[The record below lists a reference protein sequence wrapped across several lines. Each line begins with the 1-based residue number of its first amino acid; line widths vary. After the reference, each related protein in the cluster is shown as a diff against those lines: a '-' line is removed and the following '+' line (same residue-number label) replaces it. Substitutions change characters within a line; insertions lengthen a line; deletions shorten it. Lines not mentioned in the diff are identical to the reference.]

1 MRFKNNQI
9 LEKIAQ
15 QYRDDFIRC
24 FLKVHKPHFDFQKF
38 ENQETNYNYGFD
50 IYHNSDCDEYQDQI
64 NDNYD
69 KFIINNR
76 ITRIK
81 VYDNLL
87 KKQKMLIMF
96 ENLNEDE
103 LKYQQKLKRYINIF
117 NKFPSNNII
126 LNLYDSYQIEFFYIF
141 EIESYDLTSKDLE
154 IKYQIP
160 QNDLN
165 NLIRKKLSNFQSIL
179 GLKKRQKK
187 QKELLWYIN
196 FINESQIS
204 IKFNLFDFQNQLLQ
218 LNSQSDNIDDNLSPS
233 EENFTQGSQ
242 LLIQQQNNFNQDE
255 KEKENIE
262 QVRKNMLQKISD
274 CFKLEFQAIKKQ
286 DFLEQIQQKYSNML
300 KFHSLEIFKVI
311 QQHPQYD
318 NFEIYSSSQQD
329 FSLKLKKRHTKISLV
344 GIKFTSIQEAQQ
356 MEDQYKRLLQLSGQF
371 KSNLISTEILVYLQ
385 YNYLLLE
392 YERMEKQI
400 NQTDFVSFL
409 NKNNKMKEHEYSD
422 KSDSEESIH
431 SIDSDYNENDDLAI
445 KNDLSKISY
454 EAKMNEEKSDLSKED
469 DEIECEEFDDEISE
483 ELETSQKD
491 GYILRTSYYYR
502 NIVNL
507 LKKLIEIS
515 YELKQQNFIITKID
529 PLKII
534 IEMQQNKYQ
543 KEIKRLWINSLGL
556 KCFKQCYMNMV
567 IDIFQKLEKFYS
579 SYWDG
584 SSKTDHRYSSI
595 QEFFTMISNEQI
607 QNNEEILKKQY
618 QNIINI
624 LDLLYFVV
632 TQQMRQYNYCLKI
645 YDQRLDQLVYFQDS
659 YLDFKSVQF
668 YYQQLINNKEK
679 IFWIKLVTNKS
690 YSFIQQQQKKNL
702 FSFHNKIESNIDS
715 NNQQEGMSEAEI
727 NNELIQQ
734 IGFNKT
740 AGYNKYNIGLSICQE
755 IQSLRMLSL
764 CFKDNFNYEI
774 IFKLPNFLKLSEQI
788 LWLELILETTEKEQN
803 ILYLIDQI
811 NNYQNINCLVIKARD
826 DAKIKQKAL
835 KLQRLVCFQFKK
847 TWSSYS
853 YNRGIDN
860 ELGFLL

>member
-632 TQQMRQYNYCLKI
+632 TQQM
-645 YDQRLDQLVYFQDS
+645 
-659 YLDFKSVQF
+659 
-668 YYQQLINNKEK
+668 
-679 IFWIKLVTNKS
+679 
-690 YSFIQQQQKKNL
+690 
-702 FSFHNKIESNIDS
+702 SFHNKIESNIDS

-835 KLQRLVCFQFKK
+835 KLQRLDLKHISSVQVKSTSEYNWFLIGLMRSSNAEWDGGYDKKLSCMLNFQDYF
-847 TWSSYS
+847 T
-853 YNRGIDN
+853 NIDDY
-860 ELGFLL
+860 